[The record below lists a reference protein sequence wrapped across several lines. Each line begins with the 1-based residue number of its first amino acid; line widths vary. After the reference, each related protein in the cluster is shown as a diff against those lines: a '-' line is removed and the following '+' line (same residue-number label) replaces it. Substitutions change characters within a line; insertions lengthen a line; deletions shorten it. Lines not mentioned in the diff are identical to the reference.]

1 LKRPPL
7 TWPNSAA
14 KLLVWT
20 VNSWTLSTPGW
31 SSSSRSASGTEHDPA
46 LVQQALEE
54 IFQSTPFR
62 TTKQCQDLLRYVVE
76 NSLAGLDHLLR
87 KRVIGSEVFGR
98 KPDYDTGEDP
108 VVRRC
113 WPRTSGSRRD
123 AEGTWG
129 VCVAYSLLNQTGGQV
144 SMLGLFE
151 IFAQV
156 FQAIWANKLR
166 SFLTM
171 FGIAWGVA
179 SLLLLVGLGEGF
191 RSGNKRG
198 LAELGTDV
206 IMIFGG
212 TIPALPEQ
220 HQGMIPYK
228 LTLGDE
234 AAIEAGAPHVKRV
247 TAYINRQDLKE
258 VSEFS
263 SAGGPVMGVQVNFP
277 EVRHLP
283 IVQGRF
289 LNYDDLAGH
298 RRVVVLGQKNNNL
311 LFPGRPSVGSF
322 LTLNGY
328 RFQVIGVAARIGR
341 GNDDG
346 DNQKLY
352 VPLTTMME
360 LFPLLGANIP
370 QDAVS
375 SLQYQ
380 PVKPELNETAKAEVH
395 RIIAERH
402 GFNPNLKDAFEE
414 WDSIKSNR
422 MIGVIFSAMDWF
434 LGGVGI
440 VTLALGAVGI
450 VNIMLVTVSERT
462 KEIGLRKA
470 LGATNRSIMI
480 QFFLEGLVLTGVS
493 GIVGIAGAAGLMLLL
508 GGMMNGN
515 QTGFDPPQLVPWS
528 AALAFG
534 SLTLCGVVAGI
545 YPARKAA
552 MLEPV
557 EALRKE

>member
-1 LKRPPL
+1 M
-7 TWPNSAA
+7 
-14 KLLVWT
+14 
-20 VNSWTLSTPGW
+20 
-31 SSSSRSASGTEHDPA
+31 
-46 LVQQALEE
+46 Q
-54 IFQSTPFR
+54 
-62 TTKQCQDLLRYVVE
+62 
-76 NSLAGLDHLLR
+76 
-87 KRVIGSEVFGR
+87 
-98 KPDYDTGEDP
+98 
-108 VVRRC
+108 
-113 WPRTSGSRRD
+113 
-123 AEGTWG
+123 
-129 VCVAYSLLNQTGGQV
+129 
-144 SMLGLFE
+144 GLFE
-151 IFAQV
+151 IFVQV

-212 TIPALPEQ
+212 TIPALPDQ
-220 HQGMIPYK
+220 HQGMVPYK
-228 LTLGDE
+228 LTLSDE
-234 AAIEAGAPHVKRV
+234 AAIRAGAPHVRNV
-247 TAYINRQDLKE
+247 TAIINRGDLKE
-258 VSEFS
+258 ASEFS
-263 SAGGPVMGVQVNFP
+263 SAGGPVLGVQTNFP
-277 EVRHLP
+277 EIRHLP

-289 LNYDDLAGH
+289 LNEEDLKQH
-298 RRVVVLGQKNNNL
+298 RLVVVMGQKNNLL
-311 LFPGRPSVGSF
+311 LFPGRPSLGSF
-322 LTLNGY
+322 ITLNGY
-328 RFQVIGVAARIGR
+328 RFQVVGVAARIGR

-352 VPLTTMME
+352 IPLTTMME
-360 LFPLLGANIP
+360 LFPVTGENIP
-370 QDAVS
+370 RDAVS

-380 PVKPELNETAKAEVH
+380 PLTPDQNEQAKAEVH
-395 RIIAERH
+395 AFIGRNH
-402 GFNPNLKDAFEE
+402 GFDPNLKDAFEE

-422 MIGVIFSAMDWF
+422 MIGVIFTAMDIF
-434 LGGVGI
+434 LGGVGV
-440 VTLALGAVGI
+440 VTLMLGAVGI

-470 LGATNRSIMI
+470 LGATNRSIMV
-480 QFFLEGLVLTGVS
+480 QFFLEGLLLTGVS
-493 GIVGIAGAAGLMLLL
+493 GIVGIGAASGLMILL
-508 GGMMNGN
+508 GSVMNGN